1 MEVPGLTSRNV
12 TLPVDAGRGYGRDD
26 GVEVRYLVGGEGP
39 PVVLL
44 HGIGLDAA
52 TVSWRHALPAL
63 AEDYRVYAP
72 DFPGHGRSEKPS
84 VRYTTSYFRNVL
96 RAFLAELD
104 VASPRLVGIS
114 MGGAVAL
121 GHALGHALDNGGN
134 GDGRADAASRDNGDG
149 RADPG
154 DGVEQLVLIDS
165 YGLGEDAPWRAGAS
179 ALLRTPFAHRL
190 WWSGMGITRDAVRGH
205 LRNVVAE
212 RPRDDLVED
221 VYHAVQDD
229 AVGRTV
235 SSWQRSEFRPGGFE
249 TCYADRLSAL
259 DVPTLLVHGGA
270 DPLLPAEWSKRA
282 VERVTDGRLQVFEQC
297 GHWPPRE
304 RPEEFVRVLDWFL
317 DGG

>member
-1 MEVPGLTSRNV
+1 MEVPGITSRNV

-26 GVEVRYLVGGEGP
+26 EVEVRYLVGGGGP

-72 DFPGHGRSEKPS
+72 DFPGHGQSEKPS
-84 VRYTTSYFRNVL
+84 VRYTTSYFRDVL

-104 VASPRLVGIS
+104 VARPRLVGIS

-121 GHALGHALDNGGN
+121 GHALDSGNSRADGGSRDDGN
-134 GDGRADAASRDNGDG
+134 GRDA
-149 RADPG
+149 PE

-190 WWSGMGITRDAVRGH
+190 WWSGMGTTRDAVRGH

-212 RPRDDLVED
+212 RPPEDLVED
-221 VYHAVQDD
+221 VYRAVQDD

-249 TCYADRLSAL
+249 TCYSDRLSAL

-282 VERVTDGRLQVFEQC
+282 VEQVADGRLQVFDQC

-304 RPEEFVRVLDWFL
+304 RPEEFLRVLDWFL